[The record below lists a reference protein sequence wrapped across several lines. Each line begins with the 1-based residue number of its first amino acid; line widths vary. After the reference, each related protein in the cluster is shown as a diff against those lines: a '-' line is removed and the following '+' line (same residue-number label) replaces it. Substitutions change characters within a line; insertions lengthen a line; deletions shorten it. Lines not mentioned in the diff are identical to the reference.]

1 MSSKVSVVM
10 PCYNAEKYISEAID
24 SILHQTYSNWELIIV
39 DDAST
44 DRSAELIQAY
54 VRRDLRISAY
64 VNQEKKGAG
73 AARNL
78 AISHCTGKYVAFLD
92 ADDISNRKRLEKQAD
107 FLDKNKNYGA
117 VGTQAKLVDQ
127 DSRIMGE
134 TKNPSAWCSIKKVML
149 FRCPFVN
156 SSMMFRKCMVDKY
169 GVWMNESMSFGE
181 DYLFWINMSEHC
193 RMHNLKEYLTLYR
206 INTNGLSY
214 QWINK
219 MKISEQC
226 CDGHL
231 KLYQVLWDRKGLN
244 TDKYNT
250 NALVNALS
258 GKNIESIFEFFVNLR
273 NVVRYGMTICGNKY
287 DDIIVQ
293 EMLQCIGKMIQ
304 KLKGQYRGQWYLF
317 QQMRECIAQY
327 GNYPYPKYMVLEDK
341 KLIYLE
347 VTKVA
352 NCSIKASMLKNKF
365 KDDYS
370 VQRESLKYTVH
381 NLDNK
386 YDDYYKFTFVRNP
399 FERIVSCYES
409 KYHKD
414 RQMLGNILTELEYD
428 HYLFGYIRRDRGF
441 ANFLCRIALIPDSY
455 KDHHFKPQYSI
466 VYDKNGRKRVDYIG
480 KYENLNQ
487 EYGKISRKYGLD
499 RLDVY
504 NKTDRKT
511 YMEYYNR
518 FTVYLAYFIYKK
530 DIKFFEYEK
539 EYQELLDYVNKK
551 RKGVW
556 KLL

>member
-1 MSSKVSVVM
+1 
-10 PCYNAEKYISEAID
+10 
-24 SILHQTYSNWELIIV
+24 
-39 DDAST
+39 
-44 DRSAELIQAY
+44 
-54 VRRDLRISAY
+54 
-64 VNQEKKGAG
+64 
-73 AARNL
+73 
-78 AISHCTGKYVAFLD
+78 
-92 ADDISNRKRLEKQAD
+92 
-107 FLDKNKNYGA
+107 
-117 VGTQAKLVDQ
+117 
-127 DSRIMGE
+127 
-134 TKNPSAWCSIKKVML
+134 
-149 FRCPFVN
+149 
-156 SSMMFRKCMVDKY
+156 MFRKCMVDKY

-347 VTKVA
+347 VPKVA

>member
-1 MSSKVSVVM
+1 MDESNKIYCIARQNVLKFKEI
-10 PCYNAEKYISEAID
+10 YNAEKYISEAID

-293 EMLQCIGKMIQ
+293 FCI
-304 KLKGQYRGQWYLF
+304 
-317 QQMRECIAQY
+317 
-327 GNYPYPKYMVLEDK
+327 
-341 KLIYLE
+341 
-347 VTKVA
+347 
-352 NCSIKASMLKNKF
+352 KNWQTLCPCV
-365 KDDYS
+365 YS
-370 VQRESLKYTVH
+370 QINNDHIRVQ
-381 NLDNK
+381 
-386 YDDYYKFTFVRNP
+386 
-399 FERIVSCYES
+399 S
-409 KYHKD
+409 KYS
-414 RQMLGNILTELEYD
+414 LTSACPYD
-428 HYLFGYIRRDRGF
+428 TCFH
-441 ANFLCRIALIPDSY
+441 
-455 KDHHFKPQYSI
+455 
-466 VYDKNGRKRVDYIG
+466 
-480 KYENLNQ
+480 
-487 EYGKISRKYGLD
+487 SRKL
-499 RLDVY
+499 
-504 NKTDRKT
+504 
-511 YMEYYNR
+511 
-518 FTVYLAYFIYKK
+518 FS
-530 DIKFFEYEK
+530 
-539 EYQELLDYVNKK
+539 Q
-551 RKGVW
+551 KGF
-556 KLL
+556 